1 METIFKLGDR
11 VFCYNLG
18 GWGKVIK
25 IFNDDNPFP
34 IYCSFDL
41 GNSNFTKD
49 GRFYMDGPPILS
61 FTEYTLEGFSQ
72 ERPEPL
78 PKKGQIVWVRDW
90 EGQSWFIAHYVQ
102 KSKGGYYVTHRDPLS
117 IHLNGSTY
125 RYLTT
130 KNPYANE
137 Q

>member
-49 GRFYMDGPPILS
+49 GRFYTDGPPILS
-61 FTEYTLEGFSQ
+61 FTEYKLEGFSQ
-72 ERPEPL
+72 ERPEEL
-78 PKKGQIVWVRDW
+78 PKIGDVVWVRDDVD
-90 EGQSWFIAHYVQ
+90 EGWRVSHFFGKKGNFYVA
-102 KSKGGYYVTHRDPLS
+102 SLYYLDPS
-117 IHLNGSTY
+117 PPTWKEM
-125 RYLTT
+125 TT

>member
-1 METIFKLGDR
+1 METIFKEGDR

-18 GWGKVIK
+18 GWGEVIK

-41 GNSNFTKD
+41 GNSNFTKE
-49 GRFYMDGPPILS
+49 GRFYTDSPPILS

-78 PKKGQIVWVRDW
+78 PKKGDVVWVREYGASDW
-90 EGQSWFIAHYVQ
+90 RVSHFFGKVGDKYLA
-102 KSKGGYYVTHRDPLS
+102 S
-117 IHLNGSTY
+117 IFGIENLASTWPQM
-125 RYLTT
+125 TT
-130 KNPYANE
+130 KNPHANE